1 MKPALSALSARLV
14 SSAVLVGL
22 AAHGAYAQPAG
33 APPAPAPVPAPAPS
47 TSSTAPDDAAQSHV
61 DAAMALYAA
70 ADLAGALDELTKAL
84 ALDPRPDIL
93 FGIARIHMERGDC
106 VNAMRAYR
114 TYLESRPGP
123 NSTQVATEA
132 IESCQKI
139 LSAMGDQPIATEP
152 DGDARG
158 RDNVSASMSS
168 SALSSAPTQRRV
180 HHGWYRDPLGGALVA
195 GAVLGFAGGGV
206 LWMSARS
213 DIDRANQRG
222 TDGVTL
228 AAARALEDAASRK
241 QRWALV
247 AGGAGT
253 ALLIGGVLRY
263 ALADHTDTIEVAP
276 PSSGTGATVTVGWY
290 F

>member
-1 MKPALSALSARLV
+1 MKLAAITRLACT
-14 SSAVLVGL
+14 AVLL
-22 AAHGAYAQPAG
+22 AVTAQHAVAQPASDS
-33 APPAPAPVPAPAPS
+33 PAPTDS
-47 TSSTAPDDAAQSHV
+47 AQSHV

-139 LSAMGDQPIATEP
+139 LSAMGDQTIATEP
-152 DGDARG
+152 DAGARG
-158 RDNVSASMSS
+158 RDNDLSATTSS
-168 SALSSAPTQRRV
+168 EPAPAPAPTQRRV
-180 HHGWYRDPLGGALVA
+180 NRGWYRDRLGGALVA
-195 GAVLGFAGGGV
+195 GATLGFAGGGF

-213 DIDRANQRG
+213 DVDRANQRG

-228 AAARALEDAASRK
+228 AEARDLEDAAARK

-247 AGGAGT
+247 AGGTGA
-253 ALLIGGVLRY
+253 ALLVGGVLRY
-263 ALADHTDTIEVAP
+263 ALADHTDTVEVAP
-276 PSSGTGATVTVGWY
+276 PPSGTGATVTVGWR

>member
-1 MKPALSALSARLV
+1 MKPTMSARLV
-14 SSAVLVGL
+14 SSLVLVGL
-22 AAHGAYAQPAG
+22 TTRGAYAQPAG
-33 APPAPAPVPAPAPS
+33 DPPAPPASTTAPA
-47 TSSTAPDDAAQSHV
+47 DAAQSHV

-84 ALDPRPDIL
+84 AIDPRPDIL

-139 LSAMGDQPIATEP
+139 LSAMGDQTIATEP

-158 RDNVSASMSS
+158 RNHAS
-168 SALSSAPTQRRV
+168 SATASLLPAREPAPVQRRV
-180 HHGWYRDPLGGALVA
+180 NRGWYRDRVGGALVA
-195 GAVLGFAGGGV
+195 GAALGFAGGGA
-206 LWMSARS
+206 LWLSARS

-228 AAARALEDAASRK
+228 AEAHDREDAASRK
-241 QRWALV
+241 QRWSLV
-247 AGGAGT
+247 AGSAGA

-263 ALADHTDTIEVAP
+263 ALADHTDTIELSPP
-276 PSSGTGATVTVGWY
+276 PSGAGATVTVGWR